1 MIFGLSYFRIGAYVV
16 IVIIMGYLVY
26 QYRTGQEAKAQ
37 VEIITAERD
46 KAIADHNNYLV
57 IRAAQDKVTN
67 QLSRDYENAITDL
80 VDQLDV
86 ARNAH
91 PTLRLCKPA
100 MQAASSAPSAT
111 TRPDEASQN
120 GSGGEIEQVLRT
132 DQLYQIAGEA
142 VECGQRLNH
151 LQEWMRQQAAIN

>member
-16 IVIIMGYLVY
+16 IAIIMGYLVY
-26 QYRTGQEAKAQ
+26 QYHTGQEAKAQ

-86 ARNAH
+86 ARTANSH
-91 PTLRLCKPA
+91 IRVCHSMPKTDTTS
-100 MQAASSAPSAT
+100 AS
-111 TRPDEASQN
+111 ASQPN
-120 GSGGEIEQVLRT
+120 DTSQDRPNGEIEQVVST
-132 DQLYQIAGEA
+132 SELYEIAGEA

-151 LQEWMRQQAAIN
+151 LQEWIRQQAAIN